1 MKRAALQECI
11 RVGQRGKVERH
22 SRILASLTKGV
33 KDASSQVAD
42 RSAVFDFLVDVTH
55 GPASTISKRGAG
67 PKEREKERAQYFWGE
82 SASLRQTNKKIL
94 CTSACFAT
102 PLVFEVNCEF

>member
-11 RVGQRGKVERH
+11 CVGQRGKVEGR

-55 GPASTISKRGAG
+55 GPAIYDFKARGG
-67 PKEREKERAQYFWGE
+67 TEGERERARAVLLGRERIIAANE
-82 SASLRQTNKKIL
+82 
-94 CTSACFAT
+94 
-102 PLVFEVNCEF
+102 

>member
-67 PKEREKERAQYFWGE
+67 QKERERARAVIFIGRE
-82 SASLRQTNKKIL
+82 H
-94 CTSACFAT
+94 
-102 PLVFEVNCEF
+102 NCGKRIN